1 MLRHPETS
9 KNLINEKNIMTQASK
24 AWGVKFKKLPLQYKL
39 DFAITRNKNVIGFCE
54 VKSRNCSVVQ
64 YNTYIISLK
73 KIMAGLELA
82 KITNTKSMLLIG
94 WNDMIGYTQM
104 DTHFKTIIGG
114 RTDRFDWQD
123 EEPMAEINITKFK
136 KLIKGA

>member
-1 MLRHPETS
+1 M
-9 KNLINEKNIMTQASK
+9 
-24 AWGVKFKKLPLQYKL
+24 
-39 DFAITRNKNVIGFCE
+39 
-54 VKSRNCSVVQ
+54 
-64 YNTYIISLK
+64 
-73 KIMAGLELA
+73 
-82 KITNTKSMLLIG
+82 TNTKSMLLIG

-104 DTHFKTIIGG
+104 DTNFKTIIGG